1 MRKVLGAVTALV
13 VALGAAA
20 FFGLPGATAQGGGT
34 IEAEVKYGG
43 PAQVDKLKVNQDT
56 EKCGTE
62 AMIEKVVVG
71 GNKGLAN
78 AVVSVP
84 SAKGDGK
91 GSKITVD
98 QHGCK
103 FVPHV
108 VAVKTGGPQNE
119 AVLELKNSDDILHN
133 IHTYST
139 ANPSINKAQPKFK
152 KVMTEKLEKPEYVKL
167 TCDVHSWMLGWVAV
181 MPGPAAVTD
190 ANGVAKIE
198 NVPPGKQTV
207 EVWHE
212 TLGKQT
218 KDVEVKA
225 GQTTKVSFEMKK

>member
-1 MRKVLGAVTALV
+1 
-13 VALGAAA
+13 
-20 FFGLPGATAQGGGT
+20 LPRATAQGGGT
-34 IEAEVKYGG
+34 IEAEVKYNGA
-43 PAQVDKLKVNQDT
+43 PQVEKLKVNKDT

-62 AMIEKVVVG
+62 AVIEKVVVG

-78 AVVSVP
+78 AAVSVP
-84 SAKGDGK
+84 GAKGSGK
-91 GSKITVD
+91 GSKVTID

-108 VAVKTGGPQNE
+108 IAVATGGSGNE

-181 MPGPAAVTD
+181 TQGPAAVTD
-190 ANGVAKIE
+190 ANGVAKLE
-198 NVPPGKQTV
+198 NVPAGK
-207 EVWHE
+207 
-212 TLGKQT
+212 
-218 KDVEVKA
+218 
-225 GQTTKVSFEMKK
+225 

>member
-1 MRKVLGAVTALV
+1 MRKVIGAFLAIALV
-13 VALGAAA
+13 AGVAAVAHR
-20 FFGLPGATAQGGGT
+20 PGPAGAQGGGT
-34 IEAEVKYGG
+34 IEAAVTYAGAPVVE
-43 PAQVDKLKVNQDT
+43 KLKVNKDT

-62 AMIEKVVVG
+62 AVIEKVVVG
-71 GNKGLAN
+71 ANKGLAN

-84 SAKGDGK
+84 GAKGAPK
-91 GSKITVD
+91 AVKSTVD

-108 VAVKTGGPQNE
+108 VAMTPGEV
-119 AVLELKNSDDILHN
+119 ELKNSDDILHN

-152 KVMTEKLEKPEYVKL
+152 KLMTEKFEKPEIIKL

-181 MPGPAAVTD
+181 MPNPFFGVTD
-190 ANGVAKIE
+190 ANGVTKIE
-198 NVPPGKQTV
+198 NVPPGKYNV
-207 EVWHE
+207 EAWHE

-218 KDVEVKA
+218 KEVEVKA
-225 GQTTKVSFEMKK
+225 GQTAKVAIEMKK

>member
-13 VALGAAA
+13 FALGVAT
-20 FFGLPGATAQGGGT
+20 FIGLPGATAQGGGGT
-34 IEAEVKYGG
+34 IEADVKYNGA
-43 PAQVDKLKVNQDT
+43 PQVEKLKVNKDT

-62 AMIEKVVVG
+62 AVIEKVVVG

-84 SAKGDGK
+84 GAKGVGK
-91 GSKITVD
+91 ATKATID

-108 VAVKTGGPQNE
+108 VAMNPGD
-119 AVLELKNSDDILHN
+119 LELKNSDDILHN

-181 MPGPAAVTD
+181 TPGPASVTD
-190 ANGVAKIE
+190 KDGVAKIE
-198 NVPPGKQTV
+198 NVPVGRQKV

-212 TLGKQT
+212 TLGKQE
-218 KDVEVKA
+218 KEVDVKA
-225 GQTTKVSFEMKK
+225 GQATKVSFEMKK

>member
-1 MRKVLGAVTALV
+1 MRKWIATFAGVALV
-13 VALGAAA
+13 IGGVALVG
-20 FFGLPGATAQGGGT
+20 GSRTATAQGGGT
-34 IEAEVKYGG
+34 IEAEVKYNGA
-43 PAQVDKLKVNQDT
+43 PVIEKLKVNKDV
-56 EKCGTE
+56 EKCGNE
-62 AMIEKVVVG
+62 ALIEKVVVG

-84 SAKGDGK
+84 EAKGAPTAK
-91 GSKITVD
+91 KITVD

-108 VAVKTGGPQNE
+108 SATTPGEV
-119 AVLELKNSDDILHN
+119 ELKNSDDILHN

-152 KVMTEKLEKPEYVKL
+152 KVMTEKFDKPEVIKL

-181 MPGPAAVTD
+181 MPNPYFGVTD
-190 ANGVAKIE
+190 ANGATKIE
-198 NVPPGKQTV
+198 NVPAGKYKV

-212 TLGKQT
+212 TLGKQS

-225 GQTTKVSFEMKK
+225 GQTAKVAFEMKK

>member
-1 MRKVLGAVTALV
+1 MRKLIAAVTGLTLV
-13 VALGAAA
+13 IGGVAFLAGIRT
-20 FFGLPGATAQGGGT
+20 ATAQGGGT
-34 IEAEVKYGG
+34 IEAEVKYNG
-43 PAQVDKLKVNQDT
+43 PAQVEKLKVNKDV

-62 AMIEKVVVG
+62 AVLEKIAVG

-84 SAKGDGK
+84 EAKGAPTAK
-91 GSKITVD
+91 KMTVD

-108 VAVKTGGPQNE
+108 VATTPGEVDF
-119 AVLELKNSDDILHN
+119 KNSDDILHN
-133 IHTYST
+133 LHTYST

-152 KVMTEKLEKPEYVKL
+152 KVMAEKFEKPEIIKL

-181 MPGPAAVTD
+181 MPNPYFGVTD
-190 ANGVAKIE
+190 ANGVTKIE
-198 NVPPGKQTV
+198 NVPPGKYKV
-207 EVWHE
+207 DVWHE

-218 KDVEVKA
+218 KEVEVKA
-225 GQTTKVSFEMKK
+225 GQTAKVAFEMKK

>member
-1 MRKVLGAVTALV
+1 MRKVLGAVTALLL
-13 VALGAAA
+13 ALGVAT
-20 FFGLPGATAQGGGT
+20 FIGLPGATAQGGTGT
-34 IEAEVKYGG
+34 IEADVKYNGA
-43 PAQVDKLKVNQDT
+43 PQVEKLKVNKDT

-62 AMIEKVVVG
+62 AVIEKVVVG
-71 GNKGLAN
+71 GNKGLTN

-84 SAKGDGK
+84 GAKGGGGK
-91 GSKITVD
+91 AVKGMID

-108 VAVKTGGPQNE
+108 VVMSPGD
-119 AVLELKNSDDILHN
+119 LEIKNSDDILHN

-152 KVMTEKLEKPEYVKL
+152 KVMTEKLEKPEYVKV

-181 MPGPAAVTD
+181 TPGPASVTD
-190 ANGVAKIE
+190 KDGVAKIE
-198 NVPPGKQTV
+198 NVPVGKQTV

-218 KDVEVKA
+218 KEVDVKA
-225 GQTTKVSFEMKK
+225 GQATKVSFEMKK

>member
-1 MRKVLGAVTALV
+1 MRKMMAAVAGLALV
-13 VALGAAA
+13 VGGVAVTG
-20 FFGLPGATAQGGGT
+20 GTRTATAQGGGT
-34 IEAEVKYGG
+34 IEAEVKYNG
-43 PAQVDKLKVNQDT
+43 AAVIDKLKINKDV

-62 AMIEKVVVG
+62 AMIEKIVVG
-71 GNKGLAN
+71 GNKGLAY

-84 SAKGDGK
+84 DTKGAPTAKK
-91 GSKITVD
+91 VTVD

-108 VAVKTGGPQNE
+108 SAMTPGE
-119 AVLELKNSDDILHN
+119 MELKNSDDILHN

-152 KVMTEKLEKPEYVKL
+152 KVMSEKFEKPEIIKL

-181 MPGPAAVTD
+181 MPHPYFGVTD
-190 ANGVAKIE
+190 GGGVTKIA
-198 NVPPGKQTV
+198 NVPAGKHTL

-218 KDVEVKA
+218 KEVEVKA
-225 GQTTKVSFEMKK
+225 GQVAKVSIEMKK